1 MSEEEKKVQDNENE
15 VEVEVVDSEPN
26 NAPESVE
33 TKEDELENYTKN
45 VSKRINKLN
54 ERNRKTQEENALL
67 RARLAEKDQ
76 ENLSFIY

>member
-15 VEVEVVDSEPN
+15 VEVEVVDSEPSD
-26 NAPESVE
+26 APESVE

-67 RARLAEKDQ
+67 ISSASLLARAFL
-76 ENLSFIY
+76 